1 MRNVQ
6 VSMQAESTGRSLN
19 IEFKRCL
26 ECMEEY
32 QAGFERLDTTV
43 VTGITGGRQCGSE
56 WDMMCTALWRI
67 AD

>member
-1 MRNVQ
+1 M
-6 VSMQAESTGRSLN
+6 
-19 IEFKRCL
+19 EFKRCP

-32 QAGFERLDTTV
+32 QAGFERLNTIV